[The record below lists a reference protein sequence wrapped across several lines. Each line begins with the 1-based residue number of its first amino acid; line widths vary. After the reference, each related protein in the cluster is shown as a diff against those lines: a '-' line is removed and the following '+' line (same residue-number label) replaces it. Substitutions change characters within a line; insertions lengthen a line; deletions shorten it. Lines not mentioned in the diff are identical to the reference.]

1 VIDEPNNLE
10 NEEEEDSVLS
20 GCIQIVVL
28 SIFLIIML
36 GVISDGR
43 ITKPITDKLAE
54 TVVNNPELFWGD
66 LAKDKNSEHP
76 GTNYDYGVED
86 YSNSE
91 IEAAIMIARS
101 VPFHN
106 FDKCVEDLYKKF
118 QKSPITKEKKLII
131 FNSSQDDRDIKN
143 LIESEIIPNS
153 SQDTSSL
160 NLNHLDKAFEWDR
173 DNGMVHIYKIL
184 DLMDRNYSD
193 DNWDAQ
199 YNSARLTCARDAYE
213 STK

>member
-1 VIDEPNNLE
+1 MIDEPNNLE
-10 NEEEEDSVLS
+10 TEEEEESALS

-54 TVVNNPELFWGD
+54 TVANNPELFWGD
-66 LAKDKNSEHP
+66 LAKDNNLEHP
-76 GTNYDYGVED
+76 GTNYDYGVEG
-86 YSNSE
+86 YSNS
-91 IEAAIMIARS
+91 
-101 VPFHN
+101 
-106 FDKCVEDLYKKF
+106 DKCVEDLYKKF

-173 DNGMVHIYKIL
+173 DNGMIHIYKIL

-199 YNSARLTCARDAYE
+199 YNSARLTCARDAHE